1 MSNQVAPTTL
11 GKMEFGDIKVSLI
24 NYLSKQSVFNG
35 YEFEGSALST
45 LMDLLAYNAYYYAV
59 YSNFIAS
66 ECFLDSAQ
74 RIESLISLTK
84 PLGYTI
90 PSKSAARIKVK
101 ASQINENVIPQYTTF
116 YGTNSEGTQYT
127 FYNLEPI
134 NVLDS
139 QTDEFFIYEGISVVS
154 ADVINQ
160 FDFERQ
166 RVVITNTDIDIDT
179 LEVQVLDPLTPNTY
193 EIWTKIDNIGY
204 KSSVQQK
211 IYFVERIDNGFIIS
225 FGLVNSVGK
234 NITEDVRSL
243 RIRYLRTNG
252 TSGNNINIFSS
263 IIGTVVTDP
272 NTTSYGGKD
281 EPSLDSVKFLA
292 PKWFAAQERAV
303 TVNDYKALIL
313 EAGYFANESEFNIF
327 GGEEITPKRY
337 GRVFITSQKQLS
349 EVGDLMDFLKQ
360 KSVVTVLPEYASSTP
375 LNIYVDFKFGFNDGV
390 ARTAFQKQQK
400 INQLKTLF
408 NQKYAKIRQYN
419 LYFSAAD
426 FVQDIINTDS
436 TIQISPDDFD
446 LYVEQDVDAVL
457 TDYNFNL
464 QNEFDI
470 PVGTSFIASQPFL
483 STKSS
488 NQVQYV
494 IDNQTQTPFT
504 KPLVL
509 QEVSTGIKLE
519 GNIGTSNP
527 SSGNLTLKSNIAI
540 EKVKFI
546 IPFKNKSIRIG
557 LNNLITFAVKNV
569 TVN

>member
-1 MSNQVAPTTL
+1 VSNQVAPTTL
-11 GKMEFGDIKVSLI
+11 GKIEFGDIKVSLI

-101 ASQINENVIPQYTTF
+101 VSQVNDNIIPQYSIF

-166 RVVITNTDIDIDT
+166 RVIITNTDIDIDT
-179 LEVQVLDPLTPNTY
+179 LEVQVLDPLNPNTY
-193 EIWTKIDNIGY
+193 EIWTRIDNIGY
-204 KSSVQQK
+204 KSSIEQK

-225 FGLVNSVGK
+225 FGLINSVGK

-263 IIGTVVTDP
+263 PLGTVVTDP

-281 EPSLDSVKFLA
+281 DPSLDSIKFLA

-360 KSVVTVLPEYASSTP
+360 KSVITVLPEYASSSP

-390 ARTAFQKQQK
+390 PRTAFQKQQK

-419 LYFSAAD
+419 LYFSATD
-426 FVQDIINTDS
+426 FIEDIMSADS
-436 TIQISPDDFD
+436 TIQISSDDFD

-470 PVGTSFIASQPFL
+470 PVGTSFVASQPFL

-494 IDNQTQTPFT
+494 IDNQTQTPST
-504 KPLVL
+504 KPLIL
-509 QEVSTGIKLE
+509 QEISTGIKIYE
-519 GNIGTSNP
+519 GIGTSNVG
-527 SSGNLTLKSNIAI
+527 SGNITLKSNIAT
-540 EKVKFI
+540 EKVKFM
-546 IPFKNKSIRIG
+546 IPFKEKSIRIG